1 MTTGVGMVGM
11 EQAGALAGVLA
22 GTLGIAH
29 GVGMAGMALA
39 GAGAGMAGQVQVGD

>member
-11 EQAGALAGVLA
+11 ELAGALA